1 MVLHSVSETDIPVA
15 PVASQSPSTPQSQS
29 HRQLQPPMA
38 ASVLSSK
45 RPPLR
50 SFAFSNYKWPLDHST
65 TTNHHLR
72 FRHGLAGLT
81 RDSGLRS
88 NYSFPVNEDHGRR
101 VPRKLG
107 ESTLSAGSEPRVA
120 SPLKYSHHRVSKL
133 TGSTWSGSESE
144 NRNDPGR
151 NRGENGLP
159 SFGVPE
165 SMIGKEAKKTSDK
178 KPANSGR
185 EMGKPEEKSM
195 ESDPKSKILIRLRTK
210 NKSGATEDEDGA
222 AEAPALTSSAAITEV
237 EEPAQKTWN
246 LRPRKSATKRL
257 DADGVRGASRTD
269 GALVQETKSQSPA
282 RAESARA
289 RNGTD
294 AKVSEKR
301 PKLSISLSR
310 KEIEEDILV
319 FTGSKPARRP
329 KKRVKNVQKQLDCV
343 FPGLWLGSI
352 TPESY
357 RVSDA
362 PGKC

>member
-1 MVLHSVSETDIPVA
+1 MVLHSVSETDTPVA
-15 PVASQSPSTPQSQS
+15 PVASQSPSPPQSQS
-29 HRQLQPPMA
+29 HRQPQPPMA
-38 ASVLSSK
+38 SSVLSSK

-65 TTNHHLR
+65 TTNHHHR
-72 FRHGLAGLT
+72 FRYGLSGLT
-81 RDSGLRS
+81 RDSELRL
-88 NYSFPVNEDHGRR
+88 NYSLPVNEDHRRR
-101 VPRKLG
+101 VARKLG

-120 SPLKYSHHRVSKL
+120 SLLKYDHHSSKL
-133 TGSTWSGSESE
+133 AGSTWRGSESE
-144 NRNDPGR
+144 NRNDPVR
-151 NRGENGLP
+151 NGGKNGLP

-165 SMIGKEAKKTSDK
+165 RMIGKEDKKTSDK
-178 KPANSGR
+178 KPVNSGR
-185 EMGKPEEKSM
+185 EIGKPEEKPM

-210 NKSGATEDEDGA
+210 NKSGATEDEDRA
-222 AEAPALTSSAAITEV
+222 AEAPAQTSSAAAAEV
-237 EEPAQKTWN
+237 EEPAQKIWN
-246 LRPRKSATKRL
+246 LRPRKPATKRL

-269 GALVQETKSQSPA
+269 GAPVQETKTQSPA

-289 RNGTD
+289 RNETD

-329 KKRVKNVQKQLDCV
+329 KKRAKNVQKQLDSV

-362 PGKC
+362 PAKC